1 MDYRI
6 LQEGEIIQ
14 EDDEV
19 DISQHL
25 NEEPVWVKTTCVGQK
40 APNPLYPAHRVYR
53 RPTPRVADEGDS
65 APPIY
70 VFSVRDLHKK
80 GDSNSPLHR

>member
-1 MDYRI
+1 MEYRI

-14 EDDEV
+14 EGDEV

-25 NEEPVWVKTTCVGQK
+25 NEEPVWVKTTCAGQT

-53 RPTPRVADEGDS
+53 RRVDVAKDGSEKTVVAKFKNGKLVSERVISPR
-65 APPIY
+65 
-70 VFSVRDLHKK
+70 R
-80 GDSNSPLHR
+80 